1 MPLYVIRRA
10 GQEMWLKRLS
20 PLLWSPRENALPFVS
35 ESEARRAATKFPD
48 CIVEKIESRDLKK

>member
-20 PLLWSPRENALPFVS
+20 PLLWSPRDNAMPFVS
-35 ESEARRAATKFPD
+35 ESEAKRTAAKFPN
-48 CIVEKIESRDLKK
+48 CIVEKIDSCDLPK